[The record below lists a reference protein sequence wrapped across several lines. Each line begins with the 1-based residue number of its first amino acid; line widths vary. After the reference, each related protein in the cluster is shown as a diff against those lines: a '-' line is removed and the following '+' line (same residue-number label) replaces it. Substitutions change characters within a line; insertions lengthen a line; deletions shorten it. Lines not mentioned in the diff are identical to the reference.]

1 MNNNH
6 NNRNNQNRNVNNNR
20 NNQNRNVNNNR
31 NNQNKKL
38 RDYIDEHI
46 DEIGILDTEGR
57 FSNPLTGQ
65 SYTDR
70 YLENVPKWVNL
81 PAYQDVTAVIDEIT
95 NNQVSL
101 IISGTGSGKT
111 VLIPKYALHYLKY
124 NGKVA
129 STNPKTVPSI
139 SNATFGAMCLD
150 VELGQEVGYAAGGN
164 KKMNDKTKL
173 IYCTDGWLS
182 AKILGDDPYL
192 EKSGIDVVI
201 VDEVHERK
209 VNIDLLLLLLKN
221 VSNKRPEFRI
231 ILVSATIDHKP
242 FKLYYDAYSFKKLEL
257 SKATNYP
264 IEDNYATVNSNE
276 KEYVTDGVKRIIKIL
291 KDNPDED
298 KGILFFLTSRRECDD
313 ACKLLHEL
321 IAKENTDINPYCAI
335 VASGIKDK
343 DMGYAEESDLYKQ
356 LQGVGD
362 KKGSFNRKIVMA
374 TNSVESSITI
384 KNLKYVIDSGYELVS
399 SYNPDTMAKALKKQF
414 TSQAQMK
421 QRKGRCGRQ
430 EEGVFY
436 GLYTEKQFKSQP
448 AEPTPDILKDDI
460 TDTLLDFLC
469 RDDIPDLHSALELMN
484 KLLSTPK
491 ESYLRSSIFQLLSL
505 DAIEFIPNGGG
516 YDDSDDDSDDSDS
529 DDGDDDDNDD
539 DDNDDDDYDSDGNEL
554 SEKEKK
560 VNKTKK
566 DKKKKKEKEK
576 KKKEKAKEKE
586 KKKKEKD
593 KKKNKK
599 NKVDNMNE
607 KKNDKNNKVNIST
620 FPNAVITEMG
630 KKMSLFQRCDLKLSR
645 MLLASKDVEKKYN
658 VKCITEVASL
668 AGVIIAFDGKLGN
681 MFEKPFDNQGKA
693 KFQKLLKGV
702 ATKYGDLMTMFKM
715 FEKYKQIKIK
725 IQDGNARDEELNK
738 FCRKYYLHSNH
749 SIGGK
754 WQTAIKFARNFKSSL
769 LKSVKIDI
777 ENLKNNKS
785 SGKNSM
791 KLNTNEV
798 SNIQMGGN
806 SSKINAIMESFIT
819 GYYINLAKYVKIN
832 GSKKYLTCFPAKET
846 YNPIEMDSVTHFY
859 KDKADYVIYMELF
872 DGQTPPTK
880 LNTVTVVTEQ
890 QVNNLPNHIR
900 DHILRCINY
909 KEEKHQHNQGK
920 QKGKKDKQHQHQQK
934 GKKDKQHHQQQ
945 QQKGKKHQ
953 KGMKQQDK
961 KKKEKKKKDNRQG
974 QDNNL

>member
-6 NNRNNQNRNVNNNR
+6 NNRNNQNQNRNVNNNR
-20 NNQNRNVNNNR
+20 NNQNRNNQNR

-529 DDGDDDDNDD
+529 DDGDDDDDNDD

-576 KKKEKAKEKE
+576 EKQKKEKAKEKD

-920 QKGKKDKQHQHQQK
+920 QKGQQK
-934 GKKDKQHHQQQ
+934 GQHNKQGKKKQSKQ
-945 QQKGKKHQ
+945 GKKH
-953 KGMKQQDK
+953 KDK
-961 KKKEKKKKDNRQG
+961 RRKDKSSTMILR
-974 QDNNL
+974 